1 VTIAAGAVVLVAG
14 VSTTGSVGSVTL
26 TGDALATPVG
36 VLGSTSVGVVSVQTE
51 QVVPVT
57 GLEATG
63 SVDSVTVVEGTG
75 ITVTLTASLLGTTA
89 INGVTVV
96 INAYAPAT
104 GLEVSGS
111 VGSVTIIEGTGVD
124 VNAVGVETVGE
135 VTAPTII
142 GDAPNIE
149 VTGIAAS
156 GLVNP
161 VELRTVQ
168 RVPVNNIDMIATAQV
183 GSVEAK
189 LSVRISVTGLSS
201 SAQVG
206 SVLVYDQ
213 IIPQPGTSW
222 TGVSPSPGSTW
233 TEEEPVSGV
242 TWTEIAA

>member
-1 VTIAAGAVVLVAG
+1 MLAV
-14 VSTTGSVGSVTL
+14 SR
-26 TGDALATPVG
+26 
-36 VLGSTSVGVVSVQTE
+36 
-51 QVVPVT
+51 
-57 GLEATG
+57 
-63 SVDSVTVVEGTG
+63 
-75 ITVTLTASLLGTTA
+75 LLKA
-89 INGVTVV
+89 Q
-96 INAYAPAT
+96 
-104 GLEVSGS
+104 
-111 VGSVTIIEGTGVD
+111 
-124 VNAVGVETVGE
+124 
-135 VTAPTII
+135 APTII
-142 GDAPNIE
+142 GDAPNIQ
-149 VTGIAAS
+149 VTGITAS

-222 TGVSPSPGSTW
+222 TGVSPSLGSTW